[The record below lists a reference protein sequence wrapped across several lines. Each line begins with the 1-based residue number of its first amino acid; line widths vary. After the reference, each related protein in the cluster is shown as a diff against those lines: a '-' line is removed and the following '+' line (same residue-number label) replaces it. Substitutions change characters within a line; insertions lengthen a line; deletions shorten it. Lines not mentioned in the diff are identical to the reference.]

1 MNALRRARFT
11 PLVTFGF
18 TFLVSAGAGLAQQ
31 PSQAQISAM
40 RQACPAVSPAR
51 LVQPKRLPQAKRLLP
66 VKRQAKCHLPLVRRQ
81 LPRVLAVEYSLDSLF

>member
-1 MNALRRARFT
+1 VQAKLRELENLQAY
-11 PLVTFGF
+11 LV
-18 TFLVSAGAGLAQQ
+18 
-31 PSQAQISAM
+31 

-81 LPRVLAVEYSLDSLF
+81 LPRVLAVGYSLDSLF